1 MGSSKKKNTVK
12 KLADKLS
19 ALSSEKEEVESLS
32 LSDEY
37 PESDDGGEEDFQDD
51 ENVEELFEH
60 YHFTVYKGQSMM
72 RLDKYITSRMFETSR
87 SRAQMAIEA
96 GYVRVGG
103 KVAKSNYKIK
113 PLDEISLVFPY
124 EKRARDIGPENIP
137 LDIVYE
143 DDDFLIVNKPYGI
156 LSQKSAPS
164 DLSVNEWIVG
174 YLLSKKALTIESLSV
189 CRPSITNRLD
199 RNTSGIILAG
209 KTVYGLQVLSEMI
222 RDRLIK
228 KYYLAYVTGFL
239 DGEATLIG
247 YHLKCEKNNT
257 STIIDCDSYERLNE
271 SQKSKYSLV
280 KTAYTVLDHYKL
292 FNTDITSVEL
302 DLITGKSHQIR
313 VHMSSIGHP
322 LLGDNKY
329 GDTKLNRKL
338 GLKHQLLHAY
348 KIVFP
353 DDKRLNLLSKRTIT
367 CPHGNQEVFEALFS
381 KN

>member
-1 MGSSKKKNTVK
+1 MKEFVIERKDSGQRIDKYLARILPAATKSFIYKMIRKKNIVLNDK
-12 KLADKLS
+12 RLNGNELLKEGDIIKLWF
-19 ALSSEKEEVESLS
+19 
-32 LSDEY
+32 SDETFGHF
-37 PESDDGGEEDFQDD
+37 SNSSVSLNDID
-51 ENVEELFEH
+51 EFLNA
-60 YHFTVYKGQSMM
+60 YKKFKDS
-72 RLDKYITSRMFETSR
+72 I
-87 SRAQMAIEA
+87 
-96 GYVRVGG
+96 
-103 KVAKSNYKIK
+103 
-113 PLDEISLVFPY
+113 
-124 EKRARDIGPENIP
+124 
-137 LDIVYE
+137 DIVYE

>member
-1 MGSSKKKNTVK
+1 MKEFVIERKDSGQRIDKYLARILPAATKSFIYKMIRKKNIVLNDK
-12 KLADKLS
+12 RLNGNELLKEGDIIKLWF
-19 ALSSEKEEVESLS
+19 
-32 LSDEY
+32 SDET
-37 PESDDGGEEDFQDD
+37 
-51 ENVEELFEH
+51 FEH
-60 YHFTVYKGQSMM
+60 FSNSSVSLNDIDEFLNAYKKFKDS
-72 RLDKYITSRMFETSR
+72 I
-87 SRAQMAIEA
+87 
-96 GYVRVGG
+96 
-103 KVAKSNYKIK
+103 
-113 PLDEISLVFPY
+113 
-124 EKRARDIGPENIP
+124 
-137 LDIVYE
+137 DIVYE
-143 DDDFLIVNKPYGI
+143 DDDFLIINKPYGI

-189 CRPSITNRLD
+189 CRPSIANRLD

-271 SQKSKYSLV
+271 SQKSEYRLV
-280 KTAYTVLDHYKL
+280 KTAYTVLGHYKL

-338 GLKHQLLHAY
+338 GLKHL
-348 KIVFP
+348 
-353 DDKRLNLLSKRTIT
+353 
-367 CPHGNQEVFEALFS
+367 
-381 KN
+381 